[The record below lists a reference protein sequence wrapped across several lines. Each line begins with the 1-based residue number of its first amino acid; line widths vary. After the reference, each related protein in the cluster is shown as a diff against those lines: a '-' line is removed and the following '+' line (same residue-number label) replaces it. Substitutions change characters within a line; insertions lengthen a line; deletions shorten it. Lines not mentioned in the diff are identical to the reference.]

1 MAPTTALWTDAYL
14 KDIAAEV
21 IQSATST
28 YEGDSCW
35 FWYENDKGAWMID
48 KATLL
53 ASFFPLL
60 GIRNL
65 VVGNTD
71 KSYANRIP
79 VFLLD
84 NRIAEVDANI
94 LESLT
99 FKVLGFIYEMLQGD
113 DGFPEYKKVKV
124 ALGLSKDIWEKGL
137 KIPPNIEGKTFLKD
151 TASSAYRFF
160 KNGWVEITKDG
171 VSPLKDYADI
181 PEDKMIWNTSVIA
194 RDYLPE
200 VEGSATHYRDFLE
213 NLAKDDDGNVCPNN
227 LKRIKAGLGYLTHR
241 FHFADCRPFVEVL
254 DREFDVTRRHANGG
268 NGKSILLSSLRNVVC
283 VGDVDGK
290 EFKKSRSDKF
300 AFANINLSTEVVFF
314 DDCDEKF
321 DFKRLFGRTTGNF
334 ELHSMRNNPVS
345 IPAADAPKMCAS
357 TNYPIGDNDW
367 STNRRKYVIEV
378 SSHYR
383 DMAKLYKQTPA
394 AIHGGKMIAYEGGG
408 WNKADWSHFYH
419 VINECI
425 ALYLADGL
433 PADGE
438 MSENYV
444 RSQLLASIAGDSKG
458 IDAEALLDFYLEYL
472 YAAAEDGDVRLAHAF
487 YKEVRDA
494 FPALPAD
501 WNNQRLYEQLVEV
514 GAAYQV
520 NPNWERRGKQKQI
533 RIGIDNGMWQKWVDA
548 GLEDTLN
555 KQGKKFEVGAAVG
568 SFSVSNLA
576 KPTKATFSAPDFTH
590 TDDAEVTDEEVV
602 MTD

>member
-99 FKVLGFIYEMLQGD
+99 FKVLGYIYEMLQGD

-171 VSPLKDYADI
+171 VSPLRI
-181 PEDKMIWNTSVIA
+181 MRT
-194 RDYLPE
+194 
-200 VEGSATHYRDFLE
+200 FL
-213 NLAKDDDGNVCPNN
+213 
-227 LKRIKAGLGYLTHR
+227 
-241 FHFADCRPFVEVL
+241 
-254 DREFDVTRRHANGG
+254 
-268 NGKSILLSSLRNVVC
+268 
-283 VGDVDGK
+283 
-290 EFKKSRSDKF
+290 
-300 AFANINLSTEVVFF
+300 
-314 DDCDEKF
+314 
-321 DFKRLFGRTTGNF
+321 RT
-334 ELHSMRNNPVS
+334 
-345 IPAADAPKMCAS
+345 K
-357 TNYPIGDNDW
+357 
-367 STNRRKYVIEV
+367 
-378 SSHYR
+378 
-383 DMAKLYKQTPA
+383 
-394 AIHGGKMIAYEGGG
+394 
-408 WNKADWSHFYH
+408 
-419 VINECI
+419 
-425 ALYLADGL
+425 
-433 PADGE
+433 
-438 MSENYV
+438 
-444 RSQLLASIAGDSKG
+444 
-458 IDAEALLDFYLEYL
+458 
-472 YAAAEDGDVRLAHAF
+472 
-487 YKEVRDA
+487 
-494 FPALPAD
+494 
-501 WNNQRLYEQLVEV
+501 
-514 GAAYQV
+514 
-520 NPNWERRGKQKQI
+520 
-533 RIGIDNGMWQKWVDA
+533 
-548 GLEDTLN
+548 
-555 KQGKKFEVGAAVG
+555 
-568 SFSVSNLA
+568 
-576 KPTKATFSAPDFTH
+576 
-590 TDDAEVTDEEVV
+590 
-602 MTD
+602 